1 STVVNSF
8 VPLSPFFRTT
18 VAGLGA
24 SNSGVRKLRARV
36 AERFWEREGL
46 PMALS
51 RSLAQERAGRV
62 APATPRPRVEVE
74 RSLDQLSLLMD
85 GLFRIP
91 GVGWRVGLDAIVG
104 LIPGIGD
111 LATTAVSLYILAAG
125 VRYRV
130 PKVTLL
136 RMAAN
141 VGVDYA
147 LGAIPVVGDLFDAAW
162 KSNQMN
168 VELLR
173 SRASVSAEEA
183 VHGRASDWLFL
194 GVIILGLLVL
204 LAGSVALS
212 LWLLMQLVGLLR

>member
-1 STVVNSF
+1 
-8 VPLSPFFRTT
+8 
-18 VAGLGA
+18 
-24 SNSGVRKLRARV
+24 
-36 AERFWEREGL
+36 
-46 PMALS
+46 MALS
-51 RSLAQERAGRV
+51 RSMAEKRAGMA
-62 APATPRPRVEVE
+62 APSVRSRAEVE
-74 RSLDQLSLLMD
+74 RGLDQLSTLMD

-91 GVGWRVGLDAIVG
+91 GTGWRIGLDAIVG

-111 LATTAVSLYILAAG
+111 LATTAVSFYILAAG

-183 VHGRASDWLFL
+183 AHGRASDWLFL
-194 GVIILGLLVL
+194 GVIVLGLLAL
-204 LAGSVALS
+204 LAGSLAVS
-212 LWLLMQLVGLLR
+212 LWLLTQLIGMFR